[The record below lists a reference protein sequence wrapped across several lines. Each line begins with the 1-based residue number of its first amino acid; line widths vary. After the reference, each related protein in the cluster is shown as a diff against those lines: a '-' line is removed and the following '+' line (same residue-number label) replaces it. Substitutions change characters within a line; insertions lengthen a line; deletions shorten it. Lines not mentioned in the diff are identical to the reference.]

1 MCIFVSWLGLVEFQP
16 GAKIRKKYKEE
27 EINLMRNSFKVI
39 LVSLLLLVSARGADL
54 WAQYDKDV
62 FFARGRHALS
72 EGKYAKAI
80 ENFNILAQLDTSD
93 YWNFFF
99 RGIAKYNL
107 GDLRGAKRDFDRSVR
122 INPVFTN
129 GYHYRGITSS
139 RFGDYEAALAD
150 MQKAIDLRPGY
161 MGLYFS
167 RGVTYFLSQQFSK
180 AISDFDKY
188 IKKEPKDPSAYLNR
202 GACYL
207 FLGDTLK
214 AVADYD
220 RAIKLDRFDPEGYV
234 RRGRLYASQKR
245 YEEAIADMDHAIQLD
260 TTNTFAYFNR
270 ALMYYEQ
277 EKYQETMRDL
287 NKVLEYEPGNALTLY
302 NRGLINAQL
311 GAYEEALLDLDRVL
325 NINPGNVLAYFNRAS
340 VFVELGLYQN
350 AVEDYDKAIELYPD
364 FAKAYMNRSVVKH
377 MMGQHKASKKDYDE
391 AMKKVREYR
400 AKNMSEDAISF
411 ADTTRKYSS
420 LLALDA
426 EFAKK
431 DFDDELLQHR
441 DIDIRLRPLY
451 RYVLTGEKA
460 DITYALEHKY
470 ENPLISR
477 FQQTSPVGLEILGED
492 VDLSESAVKDLEKH
506 AWRDAE
512 APSSQEI
519 FLRGLFDKE
528 QNMFN
533 SAQNYYSEAIALAEE
548 DAGVES
554 LYRAFYLM
562 NRGSLRAEMIEF
574 IASMENS
581 VQVLSMDD
589 SGNTRARVKDQ
600 VSRQYDYT
608 DAIQDMKDAAATVSD
623 IPYIYYNL
631 GNLYCLSAEH
641 IASLENYTRAIEL
654 YPYMGDAYFNRGLV
668 LIYLK
673 DREKGCIDLSRA
685 GELGVADA
693 YSVIK
698 KYCEQSQ

>member
-1 MCIFVSWLGLVEFQP
+1 
-16 GAKIRKKYKEE
+16 
-27 EINLMRNSFKVI
+27 MRNSLKIIFVV
-39 LVSLLLLVSARGADL
+39 LVFLAQAGMADL

-72 EGKYAKAI
+72 EGQYAKAI
-80 ENFNILAQLDTSD
+80 ENFNVLAQLDTSD

-139 RFGDYEAALAD
+139 RFGDYDAALAD
-150 MQKAIDLRPGY
+150 MQHAIDLRPGY
-161 MGLYFS
+161 VGLYFS

-180 AISDFDKY
+180 AVADFDKY

-220 RAIKLDRFDPEGYV
+220 KAIRLNRFDPEGFV

-245 YEEAIADMDHAIQLD
+245 YDEAIADMDKAIELD

-277 EKYQETMRDL
+277 ERYHETMRDL
-287 NKVLEYEPGNALTLY
+287 NKVLEQEPGNSLTLY
-302 NRGLINAQL
+302 NRGLIRAQL
-311 GAYEEALLDLDRVL
+311 GAYEEALDDLDRVL
-325 NINPGNVLAYFNRAS
+325 NINPDNVLAHFNRAS
-340 VFVELGLYQN
+340 IFVELGLYQN
-350 AVEDYDKAIELYPD
+350 AIEDYDKAIELYPD

-377 MMGQHKASKKDYDE
+377 MMGQYKASKKDYDE

-400 AKNMSEDAISF
+400 AKNMSEDDMSL

-431 DFDDELLQHR
+431 DFNDELLQHR
-441 DIDIRLRPLY
+441 DIDVRLRPLY
-451 RYVLTGEKA
+451 RFVLTGQK
-460 DITYALEHKY
+460 DDVSYALEHNY
-470 ENPLISR
+470 ENPLLAR
-477 FQQTSPVGLEILGED
+477 FEASMPVGVEVLTKSIE
-492 VDLSESAVKDLEKH
+492 LSEAALKEVEQAVWKTSQS
-506 AWRDAE
+506 
-512 APSSQEI
+512 PSSQEV
-519 FLRGLFDKE
+519 FLRGLYDNE

-533 SAQNYYSEAIALAEE
+533 SAQNYYSEAVDVA
-548 DAGVES
+548 DNTAGVDG
-554 LYRAFYLM
+554 LYKAFYLM
-562 NRGSLRAEMIEF
+562 NRGVLRAEMIEF
-574 IASMENS
+574 IASIESN

-600 VSRQYDYT
+600 VYRQYDYT
-608 DAIQDMKDAAATVSD
+608 DAIQDMKDASSVVSE
-623 IPYIYYNL
+623 IPYVYYNL
-631 GNLYCLSAEH
+631 GNLYCLSSEH
-641 IASLENYTRAIEL
+641 IASLENYTKAIEL

-673 DREKGCIDLSRA
+673 DKEKGCIDLSRA

-693 YSVIK
+693 YGVIK
-698 KYCEQSQ
+698 KYCENNK